1 MNLQASSDEAKTANS
16 GAKGVTVFAAAG
28 ILLCIYEPSRIGAT
42 TTWIRIDNDHSIS
55 KRIF

>member
-28 ILLCIYEPSRIGAT
+28 NLLCIYEPSRIGAT
-42 TTWIRIDNDHSIS
+42 TT
-55 KRIF
+55 